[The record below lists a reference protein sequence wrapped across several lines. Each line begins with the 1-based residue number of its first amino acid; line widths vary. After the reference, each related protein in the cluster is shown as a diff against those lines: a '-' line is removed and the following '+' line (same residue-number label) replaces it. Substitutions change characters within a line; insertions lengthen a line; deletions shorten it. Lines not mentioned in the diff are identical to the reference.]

1 MLKLLV
7 HVCMLMYTY
16 ANLAE
21 LVKEQPGLSHKI
33 IEYLSKEKIEG
44 TEDIPLAAVV
54 LSYDYES
61 GILRMNLDLQ
71 TVDEFADEAESVD
84 G

>member
-1 MLKLLV
+1 MFKLLIK
-7 HVCMLMYTY
+7 VCMLMYTY
-16 ANLAE
+16 ANIAE

-33 IEYLSKEKIEG
+33 IEYLSKERVEG

-71 TVDEFADEAESVD
+71 SVDKFSDDPESVD

>member
-1 MLKLLV
+1 MFKLLIQ
-7 HVCMLMYTY
+7 VCMLMYTY
-16 ANLAE
+16 ANIAE

-33 IEYLSKEKIEG
+33 IEYLSKERVEG

-71 TVDEFADEAESVD
+71 SVDKFSDDPESVD